1 MTTDHGVRVVNA
13 PTQLV
18 ANLLSALGFNPLA
31 ATDPTTPPPA
41 PALVFVWAAWHQV
54 NRKFF
59 NSYPAMSSTSQLVDP
74 TTGVVTG
81 SLGATD
87 SDGDVLTYTVLTQP
101 EHETVVMYPDGTYS
115 YTTDPDYVLG
125 LSDPSST
132 AATTDSFIVTASDE
146 TPVNGA
152 HWHLL
157 SATPSSGQ
165 TTTVTVPIIAPQA
178 VNHAPT
184 ITSSTSTSSS
194 IGASTMIITDQSV
207 NSPYRWPWGVTPLTA
222 DGTKVAVVNFGA
234 NTVTFRDIAAGTKS
248 TVQVGEAPIHLVMSP
263 DGSRA
268 YVNTFAGV
276 AVIDM
281 STGAVTEIPPGGDTW
296 DLAMTPDGG
305 LLYVTTGS
313 GNQVSVIDAST
324 NTTVTTIP
332 LTYPYGVAIAPDGG
346 YAYVTSDTDPGTVSV
361 IDTSSNTIVKT
372 IDVGT
377 SPESVVISPDGT
389 TLYVANEQTVSI
401 VAIDPS
407 NPDNDTV
414 TATISGI
421 GNPNA
426 LAVSPD
432 GKRLYVA
439 TQDSITSIDTLTRD
453 VVSTTAIF
461 NPRDVAV
468 SPNGTTLYATS
479 FADGILVMPIG
490 VVGQVTA
497 TDEDPGDTIT
507 YQITTQPT
515 NGIVTLDPST
525 GQWLYTTNTPRA
537 ITADSFVVT
546 ASDSRGLSTSTTV
559 TIPAA
564 GPTVT
569 AGNTAEQSSPSV

>member
-1 MTTDHGVRVVNA
+1 V
-13 PTQLV
+13 
-18 ANLLSALGFNPLA
+18 
-31 ATDPTTPPPA
+31 
-41 PALVFVWAAWHQV
+41 
-54 NRKFF
+54 
-59 NSYPAMSSTSQLVDP
+59 SSTSQLVDP

-87 SDGDVLTYTVLTQP
+87 PDGDVLTYTVLTQP
-101 EHETVVMYPDGTYS
+101 EHGTVVVYPDGTYS
-115 YTTDPDYVLG
+115 YAPDPDYVLG
-125 LSDPSST
+125 LSDPAST
-132 AATTDSFIVTASDE
+132 ASTTDSFAVTASDK

-165 TTTVTVPIIAPQA
+165 TATVTVPIIALQA

-184 ITSSTSTSSS
+184 IASSTSTSSPVS
-194 IGASTMIITDQSV
+194 GPTTFGIDQSN
-207 NSPYRWPWGVTPLTA
+207 NSPDRWPWGVTPLSA
-222 DGTKVAVVNFGA
+222 DGKQIAIVNYGA
-234 NTVTFRDIAAGTKS
+234 NTVTFLDVATGTKS
-248 TVQVGEAPIHLVMSP
+248 TVQVCEAPIQLVMSP

-268 YVNTFAGV
+268 YVNTLDGIS
-276 AVIDM
+276 VIDM
-281 STGAVTEIPPGGDTW
+281 RTGAVTEIPPGGDTS

-313 GNQVSVIDAST
+313 GNQVRVIDTST

-332 LTYPYGVAIAPDGG
+332 LTYPFGVAIAPDGG

-372 IDVGT
+372 IDVGAN
-377 SPESVVISPDGT
+377 PESVVISPDGS
-389 TLYVANEQTVSI
+389 TLYVANDQTVS
-401 VAIDPS
+401 VVSIDTS
-407 NPDNDTV
+407 NPDNDAV

-421 GNPNA
+421 GNPNG

-439 TQDSITSIDTLTRD
+439 TENSITTIDTATGA
-453 VVSTTAIF
+453 VVGTNAITY
-461 NPRDVAV
+461 PRGVAV

-479 FADGILVMPIG
+479 FTDGTRVIPIG
-490 VVGQVTA
+490 VAGQVTA
-497 TDEDPGDTIT
+497 TDEDPGDTIS

-525 GQWLYTTNTPRA
+525 GQWLYTTNTPGA

-546 ASDSRGLSTSTTV
+546 ASDGRGLSTSTTV
-559 TIPAA
+559 TVPAA
-564 GPTVT
+564 DPAVT
-569 AGNTAEQSSPSV
+569 AENTGVQGTPSV